1 MSEDMHEPLEVW
13 FAREI
18 LVHEDALV
26 RYLRRMWS
34 DRDEVHDLRQEIY
47 IRVYEAAGKAIPHSP
62 KAFLFTIARHLMAD
76 RIRRERV
83 VSIEARG
90 DIEALDVLIDEIS
103 PEERASAHEELRSVA
118 RAFERLPPR
127 CREVVW
133 LRRVEDLSQKEVA
146 ARLKIRE
153 GMVEKHVAKAMQR
166 FADALFGGRRS
177 RTRRKSK
184 DSVGTEDEHVDQ
196 QTD

>member
-1 MSEDMHEPLEVW
+1 MSAVMDESLEAW

-18 LVHEDALV
+18 LTHEDALV
-26 RYLRRMWS
+26 RYLCRMWS
-34 DRDEVHDLRQEIY
+34 DRDEVHDLRQETY
-47 IRVYEAAGKAIPHSP
+47 IRVYEAAGKARPHSP
-62 KAFLFTIARHLMAD
+62 KAFLFTTARHLLAD

-83 VSIEARG
+83 VSIETRG

-103 PEERASAHEELRSVA
+103 PEDRASAHEELRTVA

-127 CREVVW
+127 CREVLW

-146 ARLKIRE
+146 ARLSIRE
-153 GMVEKHVAKAMQR
+153 GMVEKHVAKAMRR
-166 FADALFGGRRS
+166 FADALFGGRRMRS
-177 RTRRKSK
+177 TRKTRAEA
-184 DSVGTEDEHVDQ
+184 DGEHEHVDQ

>member
-1 MSEDMHEPLEVW
+1 MDEPLETW

-34 DRDEVHDLRQEIY
+34 DRDEVHDLRQEVY
-47 IRVYEAAGKAIPHSP
+47 IRVYEAAGTALPHSP
-62 KAFLFTIARHLMAD
+62 KAFLFATARHLMAD

-103 PEERASAHEELRSVA
+103 PEARASAHEELRAVA

-146 ARLKIRE
+146 ARLQIRE
-153 GMVEKHVAKAMQR
+153 GMVEKHVAKAMRR
-166 FADALFGGRRS
+166 FADALFGGRSRS
-177 RTRRKSK
+177 RRKPK
-184 DSVGTEDEHVDQ
+184 DNSGTEDQYVDQ